1 MIKVKQ
7 LLILTTLLCGLS
19 FSQPALATEE
29 YQIDSDKILVTIIL
43 RHQQDKSLTE
53 LQAKM
58 DETRFWQSFPPE
70 GMEIESWYVAM
81 GLGQV
86 ITLKIHPKYLRRLNL
101 VVEKSAWGAF
111 KTEFYPTY
119 EFKDIAKSIKA
130 KKIAAEQKNKRTKEQ
145 KNKSQ

>member
-1 MIKVKQ
+1 MTPFKRSFKQ
-7 LLILTTLLCGLS
+7 VVILTTLLFGLL
-19 FSQPALATEE
+19 FSTLTLAKEK
-29 YQIDSDKILVTIIL
+29 YQIDTDKILVTIVL
-43 RHQQDKSLTE
+43 KHQQDKSLTE

-86 ITLKIHPKYLRRLNL
+86 ITLKIHPKDLRRLNL
-101 VVEKSAWGAF
+101 AVEKSAWGAF

-119 EFKDIAKSIKA
+119 EFKEIAKAIKA
-130 KKIAAEQKNKRTKEQ
+130 KKIAAEQDSN
-145 KNKSQ
+145 NP